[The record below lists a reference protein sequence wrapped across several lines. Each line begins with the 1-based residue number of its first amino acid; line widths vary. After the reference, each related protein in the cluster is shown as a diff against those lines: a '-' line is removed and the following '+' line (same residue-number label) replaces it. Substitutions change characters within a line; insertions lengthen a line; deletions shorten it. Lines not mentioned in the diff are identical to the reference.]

1 MSKISFDRIE
11 FYITNVCNLDC
22 QDCNRFND
30 YNFTGWQ
37 SWSDY
42 AADYRTWSERI
53 DIKHLVLLGGEP
65 LLNPTI
71 LDWISGLSKL
81 WSSPLQILSNGTRL
95 NYVKNLYS
103 TIRESRNF
111 CFIGISLHNIDE
123 QEFIFAEIEKFLQA
137 PIKKI
142 VGRNNNKFAA
152 DILFIDKNE
161 VSIPVWIENN
171 FTKSAVISLQN
182 NKKTLH
188 QSDPVDAHNACIFA
202 NNKNY
207 HFIKGKFYK
216 CGPVALFPEFDQ
228 QLKLE
233 LNPDDRSL
241 INGYQPL
248 TTENYE
254 QYSQQFFLELDNPI
268 PQCKFCPS
276 SNQFKKIHPVL
287 RKSNK

>member
-1 MSKISFDRIE
+1 
-11 FYITNVCNLDC
+11 
-22 QDCNRFND
+22 
-30 YNFTGWQ
+30 
-37 SWSDY
+37 
-42 AADYRTWSERI
+42 
-53 DIKHLVLLGGEP
+53 
-65 LLNPTI
+65 
-71 LDWISGLSKL
+71 
-81 WSSPLQILSNGTRL
+81 
-95 NYVKNLYS
+95 
-103 TIRESRNF
+103 
-111 CFIGISLHNIDE
+111 
-123 QEFIFAEIEKFLQA
+123 
-137 PIKKI
+137 
-142 VGRNNNKFAA
+142 
-152 DILFIDKNE
+152 LFIDKNE

-254 QYSQQFFLELDNPI
+254 QYSLSLY
-268 PQCKFCPS
+268 
-276 SNQFKKIHPVL
+276 
-287 RKSNK
+287 